1 MNAIARI
8 PWAIIIIACV
18 TVGLAPYN
26 PPHVWTKT
34 ILLFTGQLTQAVDLW
49 DLFFHVLPG
58 SFLSSSP
65 SQPCVRA
72 GSDVTLLRTAAA
84 GRRGP

>member
-49 DLFFHVLPG
+49 DLFFHVLPW
-58 SFLSSSP
+58 FLLVIKS
-65 SQPCVRA
+65 VA
-72 GSDVTLLRTAAA
+72 ALRS
-84 GRRGP
+84 RGK